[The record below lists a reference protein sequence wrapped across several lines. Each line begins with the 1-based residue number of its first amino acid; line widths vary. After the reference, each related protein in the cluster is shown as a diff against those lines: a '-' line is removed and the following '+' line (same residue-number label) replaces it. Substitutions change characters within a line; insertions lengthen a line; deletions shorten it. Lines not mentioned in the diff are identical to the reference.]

1 MTAKSSLTA
10 ETAVAASGG
19 VYADVVREGARY
31 LAASAI
37 ALGVDAGTYL
47 ALIRLAG
54 TDYLVAAP
62 IGFLLGLAAIY
73 LLSTRW
79 VFRRRRLSDAR
90 VEFAIFASI
99 GVLGLCMNQFVI
111 YAGVERLALSH
122 EIAKLASVGLV
133 FAFNFISRKLLL
145 FTRFA

>member
-1 MTAKSSLTA
+1 MTARSWSTV
-10 ETAVAASGG
+10 ETAAPGAAYGD
-19 VYADVVREGARY
+19 ALREGLRY
-31 LAASAI
+31 LGASAI
-37 ALGVDAGTYL
+37 ALAADAGTYL
-47 ALIRLAG
+47 GLIRLAR

-62 IGFLLGLAAIY
+62 VGFLLGLAVIY
-73 LLSTRW
+73 LLSTKW

-99 GVLGLCMNQFVI
+99 GVLGLCLNQFVL

-133 FAFNFISRKLLL
+133 FAFNFTSRKLLL